1 MFTTKNQTAAPV
13 AVPSFTLDD
22 MSAFDTLDQETLVGK
37 MTYKGEDGK
46 EAQLSVSAMTT
57 AICNAEVAPRGM
69 TRMLAA
75 SVNAQLP
82 AVEGSAHWYDTVS
95 TDVTDMAKAFEP
107 IRAEVTSTARERSH
121 SNPAALIKQ
130 LKAQGKLLRENKAAV
145 VKDKDKRDT
154 YKRVAE
160 ELLALYKYLNSAQ
173 QDPIIKA
180 HLERKKIEAMSK
192 GITKVLTDAGVNL
205 ESDS

>member
-1 MFTTKNQTAAPV
+1 MTTSNQV
-13 AVPSFTLDD
+13 AVPVAAPTFTLDD
-22 MSAFDTLDQETLVGK
+22 MSTFDKLDQETLVGK
-37 MTYKGEDGK
+37 LTYKGEDGK
-46 EAQLSVSAMTT
+46 DAQLSISAMTT

-95 TDVTDMAKAFEP
+95 TDATDMAKAFEP
-107 IRAEVTSTARERSH
+107 IRAEVTSTARARSH

-154 YKRVAE
+154 YKRASE
-160 ELLALYKYLNSAQ
+160 DLLALHKYLNSAQ

-180 HLERKKIEAMSK
+180 HPERTKIEAMLL
-192 GITKVLTDAGVNL
+192 GITKGLTDAGVNL

>member
-1 MFTTKNQTAAPV
+1 MTTENQTAAPV
-13 AVPSFTLDD
+13 TVPSFTLDD
-22 MSAFDTLDQETLVGK
+22 MSTFDKLDQETLVGK
-37 MTYKGEDGK
+37 LTYTGEDGK

-75 SVNAQLP
+75 SVNAKLP

-95 TDVTDMAKAFEP
+95 TDATDMAKAFEP
-107 IRAEVTSTARERSH
+107 IRAEVTSTARARNH

-130 LKAQGKLLRENKAAV
+130 LKAQGKLLRDGKPVA
-145 VKDKDKRDT
+145 VKDSAARDT
-154 YKRVAE
+154 YKRVSE
-160 ELLALYKYLNSAQ
+160 ELLALHKYLNSAQ

-180 HLERKKIEAMSK
+180 HPERTKIEAMLL
-192 GITKVLTDAGVNL
+192 GITKGLTDAGVNL

>member
-1 MFTTKNQTAAPV
+1 MTTENQVTAPV

-22 MSAFDTLDQETLVGK
+22 MSTFDKLDQETLVRK
-37 MTYKGEDGK
+37 ITYKGEDGK
-46 EAQLSVSAMTT
+46 DVQLSVSAMTT

-75 SVNAQLP
+75 SINAQLP

-95 TDVTDMAKAFEP
+95 TDVTTIAKAFEP
-107 IRAEVTSTARERSH
+107 IRADVTATARARNH
-121 SNPAALIKQ
+121 SNPAALIKE
-130 LKAQGKLLRENKAAV
+130 LKRQGKLLRENKEAV

-154 YKRVAE
+154 YKRVSE
-160 ELLALYKYLNSAQ
+160 ELLALHKYLNSAQ

-180 HLERKKIEAMSK
+180 HVERVKIEAGLL
-192 GITKVLTDAGVNL
+192 GITKTLADMGVDV

>member
-1 MFTTKNQTAAPV
+1 MTTENQVAAPV
-13 AVPSFTLDD
+13 TVPSFTLDD
-22 MSAFDTLDQETLVGK
+22 MSTFDKLDQETLVGK

-46 EAQLSVSAMTT
+46 DVQLSVSAMTT

-95 TDVTDMAKAFEP
+95 TDTTAMAKAFEP
-107 IRAEVTSTARERSH
+107 IRAEVTSTARARNH

-154 YKRVAE
+154 YKRVSE
-160 ELLALYKYLNSAQ
+160 ELLALHKYLTSAQ

-180 HLERKKIEAMSK
+180 HVERTKIEAMLV
-192 GITKVLTDAGVNL
+192 GITKGLNDAKV
-205 ESDS
+205 EIPVAS